1 MHERVVERR
10 RAPRAPYGGGVIIRS
25 GSAVVRAKGGN
36 LSEIGMLVLTGQAVA
51 PEDQPLWIT
60 LALPRVRHVL
70 QLGAEVVRRQHNG
83 QGHALGVRFTT
94 MPPVIRRMLRTYVF
108 TGGGR
113 IKEYHPAVL
122 SASSLS

>member
-1 MHERVVERR
+1 MRQRVVERR
-10 RAPRAPYGGGVIIRS
+10 RAPRAPYDGGVIIRA
-25 GSAVVRAKGGN
+25 GGTVVRARGGN
-36 LSEIGMLVLTGQAVA
+36 LSEIGMLVHTGDAMA

-70 QLGAEVVRRQHNG
+70 QLGAEVVRHQRNG
-83 QGHALGVRFTT
+83 QGQAIGLRFTA
-94 MPPVIRRMLRTYVF
+94 MPPVVRRMLRTYVF

-122 SASSLS
+122 SASPPS